1 MAKLTEKDLK
11 LHQDAVDPKRE
22 HHCHAMGKGN
32 LQMAISAGGIVQDN
46 YSEVQ
51 FSNDYHGDRSKQ
63 EGTKRCEPR
72 KVLHLLL
79 H

>member
-1 MAKLTEKDLK
+1 
-11 LHQDAVDPKRE
+11 
-22 HHCHAMGKGN
+22 MGKGN

-63 EGTKRCEPR
+63 EGTKGREPR
-72 KVLHLLL
+72 KVLRLLL